1 MNTIIISLGGSI
13 ISTDADTTAIVQDYA
28 TWLKQLAHTNVVA
41 VIVGGGYRARVAIEE
56 AKKNDP
62 NLTNDQLDEIGIAAT
77 RVNAELL
84 RSVCQVE
91 RPMMTDPNII
101 LPTTPCLIF
110 GAGWKPGRSTDYDAV
125 LLAVT
130 NNVTTVYNV
139 SNITKIYTADPK
151 TDPAAK
157 PLDDVTWEQLQQ
169 IVGDTWTPGLNM
181 PFDPIAAK
189 LATEHGLT
197 VKVVNGLDMA
207 NLANCIAGQAF
218 VGTVIHK

>member
-1 MNTIIISLGGSI
+1 MNKIIISLGGSI
-13 ISTDADTTAIVQDYA
+13 ISTDADTTAIIRDYA
-28 TWLKQLAHTNVVA
+28 TWLKQLAQTNVVA
-41 VIVGGGYRARVAIEE
+41 VIVGGGYRARIAIEG
-56 AKKNDP
+56 AKKNNS

-84 RSVCQVE
+84 RSACQVE
-91 RPMMTDPNII
+91 HPIITDPNII

-130 NNVTTVYNV
+130 NQVTTVYNV

-189 LATEHGLT
+189 LATEHALT

-218 VGTVIHK
+218 TGTVIHP

>member
-28 TWLKQLAHTNVVA
+28 TWLKQLAQTNVVA
-41 VIVGGGYRARVAIEE
+41 VIVGGGYRARIAIED
-56 AKKNDP
+56 AKKNNP

-84 RSVCQVE
+84 RSACQVE
-91 RPMMTDPNII
+91 HPIITDPNII
-101 LPTTPCLIF
+101 LPTAPGLVI
-110 GAGWKPGRSTDYDAV
+110 GAGWIPGRSTDYDTV

-181 PFDPIAAK
+181 PFDPIATT

-207 NLANCIAGQAF
+207 NLVKCVAGQPF
-218 VGTVIHK
+218 IGTVIHS

>member
-28 TWLKQLAHTNVVA
+28 TWLKQLAQTNRVA
-41 VIVGGGYRARVAIEE
+41 VIVGGGYRARVAIED
-56 AKKNDP
+56 AKKNNP

-84 RSVCQVE
+84 RSSCQIE
-91 RPMMTDPNII
+91 QPIITDPNII
-101 LPTTPCLIF
+101 LSAEPGLVF
-110 GAGWKPGRSTDYDAV
+110 GAGWIPGRSTDYDAV

-130 NNVTTVYNV
+130 NKVSTVYNV

-151 TDPAAK
+151 TNPTAK

-218 VGTVIHK
+218 IGTVIHA